1 MLTVSAPGRVEF
13 LGNHTDYNRGLVL
26 AAALDRRVTITGE
39 ARADRRV
46 ILISHERVEINLEA
60 LQPLPDHSWA
70 NYPLGVMEQFRQAGH
85 PLGGFEATISSDLP
99 AGAGLGSSAALEVA
113 MAIFLQR
120 LHGITLTPWE
130 IAKLCQRAEN
140 EFVGVQSGVLDQ
152 ATSVF
157 GRADHLVHLDC
168 ASDELRTIP
177 IPAHLAL
184 VIADSGTKHALV
196 GSFYNERR
204 AECAAA
210 ARALGLDSL
219 REASL
224 ERLPLDAVLRR
235 RAQHIV
241 EENARVS
248 EAVAALSA
256 GDDAALGALLNAS
269 HESSR
274 SNFEN
279 STPALDRLVTRAREL
294 PGVLGARLTGGGFGG
309 SVLILAQRERAEQ
322 IATALR
328 AEAPAVFVCRIGDGA
343 AILAPVPPT

>member
-85 PLGGFEATISSDLP
+85 PLGGFEASISSDLP

-113 MAIFLQR
+113 MAIFVQR

-204 AECAAA
+204 AGVCRGCAGARSGQFARSKFGAPAA
-210 ARALGLDSL
+210 GRGLAASRAAHRG
-219 REASL
+219 RK
-224 ERLPLDAVLRR
+224 
-235 RAQHIV
+235 RAGK
-241 EENARVS
+241 R
-248 EAVAALSA
+248 
-256 GDDAALGALLNAS
+256 
-269 HESSR
+269 SSR
-274 SNFEN
+274 
-279 STPALDRLVTRAREL
+279 RLVGWR
-294 PGVLGARLTGGGFGG
+294 
-309 SVLILAQRERAEQ
+309 
-322 IATALR
+322 
-328 AEAPAVFVCRIGDGA
+328 
-343 AILAPVPPT
+343 